1 MATGRGA
8 YWRELL
14 GKMVTWR
21 RSEEAPANVSFSG
34 NDAVDR
40 HDNLRN
46 RAESHNVELPTG
58 ETGLSDEKTG
68 EDVGSEQIDNIAA
81 EPASMCP
88 HFLRAGWGTKVPY
101 KKDSNVDQEAYS
113 KLFDANGY
121 YKLIGKKRVENNSNE
136 RSADSY
142 TREEEKAEA
151 SHCSSKRKTV
161 DMETFT
167 QPVDVHD
174 TTLLDSRDEIGGSGD
189 NKEIKNSNKEKE
201 DGGDGRGHETG
212 AEEGPEQLDHSDE
225 SMTEDEEGSEQDS
238 DEMMKDDDESDGRA
252 THSDVSE
259 YSDASEQ
266 DDEPS
271 EKAERGIVKNWA
283 LLNFSSM
290 SDKETTSFYCKLIRM
305 CMRIGMEF
313 FNIPTRL
320 RHVKS
325 HFPTDVEK
333 ALWAMDFAL
342 ASIFYE
348 PEVEGNPIGLL
359 IVILPDCTCS
369 HAKVKEICKSIG
381 VVYQCFSSQDAT
393 TPNKDYLMKVAFEI
407 NEKVMQRLHK
417 GVPQPIVPP
426 IPFVSEA
433 PTIIFGADISRSTP
447 GEGSIS
453 IASVAATM
461 HWPGMNK
468 YKAVVSCQPYTELFI
483 KNLVNNKEKQ
493 NGGLVNELLLAFH
506 QNTNQWAQRI
516 IFFRNDGIEGQLGDT
531 FGREINAIEEACSS
545 LEMGRVPITFVVAA
559 QRPSHEAQGSGE
571 MVDRSELDGRV
582 IFEFSYSCPSEGTPT
597 RYCVLHDENQFTPD
611 QLLSLCINLCTPRIR
626 WNYPRLSMVPPAYL
640 AQLAASSARKYVE
653 SKHGSEWNTSIILP
667 KIKFP

>member
-46 RAESHNVELPTG
+46 RAEAHNVELPTG

-81 EPASMCP
+81 EPASEKHAVEEGSTSIQLIGPPPPFEAFLLPGMRP

-259 YSDASEQ
+259 YSDAREQ

-305 CMRIGMEF
+305 CMRIGM
-313 FNIPTRL
+313 
-320 RHVKS
+320 
-325 HFPTDVEK
+325 
-333 ALWAMDFAL
+333 
-342 ASIFYE
+342 
-348 PEVEGNPIGLL
+348 
-359 IVILPDCTCS
+359 
-369 HAKVKEICKSIG
+369 
-381 VVYQCFSSQDAT
+381 DAT

-531 FGREINAIEEACSS
+531 FCREINAIEEACSS

-582 IFEFSYSCPSEGTPT
+582 IFEFSYSCPSESRRPT
-597 RYCVLHDENQFTPD
+597 
-611 QLLSLCINLCTPRIR
+611 
-626 WNYPRLSMVPPAYL
+626 
-640 AQLAASSARKYVE
+640 
-653 SKHGSEWNTSIILP
+653 
-667 KIKFP
+667 